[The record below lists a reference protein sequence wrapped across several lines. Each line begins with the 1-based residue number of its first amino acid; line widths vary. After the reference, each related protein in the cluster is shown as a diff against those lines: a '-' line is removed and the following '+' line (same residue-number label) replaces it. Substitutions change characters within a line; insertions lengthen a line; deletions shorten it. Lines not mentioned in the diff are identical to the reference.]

1 MKFDRSLLTFNPK
14 NHGHYYD
21 GKRLLG
27 VTTAL
32 SAISKGD
39 GLVQWA
45 VNQAIDY
52 ARTELIPPPSIEDPL
67 SLVVPSYTTDHVAM
81 VLQGAKVAWKAKRDE
96 AASIGTQ
103 AHEWVER
110 YLKGE
115 DPEWPS
121 DPNVRNSCEAALE
134 WIKSVSWETIKIE
147 HQIYIPEL
155 GVCGICDWYARI
167 NGVLAVP
174 DWKTSKS
181 LHPSYAYQTAA
192 YLKALEGE
200 FDTKIPHRW
209 LIRIDK
215 ETGIV
220 EPRFLPEEDIE
231 KDYATFE
238 AAVTIYKREQELK
251 NQWLTSRN
259 SP

>member
-1 MKFDRSLLTFNPK
+1 LNYDRSLLTFNPN

-32 SAISKGD
+32 GAISKGD

-52 ARTELIPPPSIEDPL
+52 TRANLPDFSVYTAEDAQQA
-67 SLVVPSYTTDHVAM
+67 SEM
-81 VLQGAKVAWKAKRDE
+81 VLVGAKYAWKAKRDE
-96 AASIGTQ
+96 AATIGTL
-103 AHEWVER
+103 AHNWVES

-115 DPEWPS
+115 DPDWPT
-121 DPNVRNSCEAALE
+121 DPNARKSAEAALQ
-134 WIKSVSWETIKIE
+134 WIKSVKWETVAIE

-155 GVCGICDWYARI
+155 EVGGICDWYARI

-181 LHPSYAYQTAA
+181 LHSSYAYQTAA
-192 YLKALEGE
+192 YLRALENEFGE
-200 FDTKIPHRW
+200 EIPDRW

-220 EPRFLPEEDIE
+220 EPRYLPQNTIE
-231 KDYATFE
+231 KDYKAFE
-238 AAVTIYKREQELK
+238 SAAYIYKRENEVK
-251 NQWLTSRN
+251 KEWLN
-259 SP
+259 

>member
-1 MKFDRSLLTFNPK
+1 M
-14 NHGHYYD
+14 
-21 GKRLLG
+21 
-27 VTTAL
+27 TTAL

-39 GLVQWA
+39 GLLQWA

-52 ARTELIPPPSIEDPL
+52 ARTNLMNGGCEDEGLYQVAPEDLEL
-67 SLVVPSYTTDHVAM
+67 
-81 VLQGAKVAWKAKRDE
+81 VLQGAKGAWKAKRDE
-96 AASIGTQ
+96 AATIGTL
-103 AHEWVER
+103 AHNWVEG

-115 DPEWPS
+115 DPAWPE
-121 DPNVRNSCEAALE
+121 DPHAARACEAALS
-134 WIKSVSWETIKIE
+134 WIKSVSWESIKIE

-155 GVCGICDWYARI
+155 GVAGICDWYARI

-181 LHPSYAYQTAA
+181 LHSSYAYQTAA

-200 FDTKIPHRW
+200 FGEKIPHRW

-220 EPRFLPEEDIE
+220 EPRFLPEEDIVA
-231 KDYATFE
+231 DYAAFTS
-238 AAVTIYKREQELK
+238 AVTIYRREAELK
-251 NQWLTSRN
+251 RAWNAR
-259 SP
+259 